1 MSNSSAS
8 IAQSIATLATT
19 LASNQESAN
28 ESSFTRE
35 YDPTSAPYLF
45 QTNSNL
51 ETMPSSVIQSIKC
64 KICPAPLGPEVANA
78 QLVAV
83 NNTIQK
89 QANVI
94 EQLETQVAAL
104 EKRYKINFMAN
115 SIQVDCNGKPT
126 IKVGGNLSNVLLDF
140 VLNSPPQGPTGPTGS
155 NGSNG
160 LRGNSGPPGD
170 PGLTGYWGNIE

>member
-1 MSNSSAS
+1 MSNPSPA

-19 LASNQESAN
+19 LTSNQESAN
-28 ESSFTRE
+28 ESSFIRE
-35 YDPTSAPYLF
+35 YDPSSAPYLF

-89 QANVI
+89 QA
-94 EQLETQVAAL
+94 QC
-104 EKRYKINFMAN
+104 
-115 SIQVDCNGKPT
+115 D
-126 IKVGGNLSNVLLDF
+126 
-140 VLNSPPQGPTGPTGS
+140 
-155 NGSNG
+155 
-160 LRGNSGPPGD
+160 
-170 PGLTGYWGNIE
+170 